1 MLKYFFIFIIMFCIC
16 SCTKHNYFYELEQLQ
31 NENIE
36 LRKNVKFLS
45 NSLIESSLTIQEL
58 NKKYKMNLA
67 QKDTLIKYLKIRKN
81 KKWNK

>member
-1 MLKYFFIFIIMFCIC
+1 MLKYFYVIVVMVCII

-45 NSLIESSLTIQEL
+45 TSLMESSLTIQEL
-58 NKKYKMNLA
+58 DKRYRMNLA
-67 QKDTLIKYLKIRKN
+67 QKDTLIKYLRIRKS
-81 KKWNK
+81 KK

>member
-1 MLKYFFIFIIMFCIC
+1 M
-16 SCTKHNYFYELEQLQ
+16 SNCTKHNYFYELEQLQ

-58 NKKYKMNLA
+58 NNRYKINLA